1 MRVQLALIAMRM
13 KIYLLGLLLC
23 CATLSFAQDKWFSKY
38 ADMDDV
44 TTQTAY
50 GNDTITEHNVITL
63 KQLREMPK
71 YKNVLTQY
79 RDYKLVDDDLQL
91 KVRVTGNDIGG
102 NIYNKVAVQD
112 ENGDAIFICVYSG
125 GMFSYLPVGQ
135 ELIINLKDLYIG
147 TYGYQQQIGTPYTT
161 SSGNTYP
168 GRMAVSLWMKH
179 FKLLGKPDTTA
190 PNVQPVEFT
199 SAIQKDMENNA
210 GKLMTLKNVEIAA
223 ANGKATWAPENGSD
237 FSISR
242 TIKGYPS
249 SVVVYTSTSAKFAA
263 EVMPTGKVDIT
274 GIFSRYSTTWQ
285 IQLRTADDVKPAQ

>member
-1 MRVQLALIAMRM
+1 MMKTKHFALVALLATTAL
-13 KIYLLGLLLC
+13 
-23 CATLSFAQDKWFSKY
+23 ATSCMDGGY
-38 ADMDDV
+38 GDMEDV

-50 GNDTITEHNVITL
+50 GNDTITEHNVVTL

-179 FKLLGKPDTTA
+179 FKLLGKPDTSA

-199 SAIQKDMENNA
+199 SEIQKDIDNNA

-223 ANGKATWAPENGSD
+223 ANGKATWAPDNGSD

-242 TIKGYPS
+242 SIKGYPS
-249 SVVVYTSTSAKFAA
+249 SIVIYTSTSAKFAA

-274 GIFSRYSTTWQ
+274 GVFSRYSTTWQ